1 MLLWRYM
8 CSLSTS
14 ITKTQRVQYVHNIFL
29 ENEQAMML
37 KRYSYDH
44 IVIMTNNFKERL
56 EFEQS
61 LEFVTSM
68 LYSLLDIV
76 FAALLRL

>member
-1 MLLWRYM
+1 M

>member
-1 MLLWRYM
+1 
-8 CSLSTS
+8 
-14 ITKTQRVQYVHNIFL
+14 
-29 ENEQAMML
+29 MML